1 MKKRQSKSSTGKGIL
16 TYAITGEFAQE
27 IREYVDQVHR
37 RTGLP
42 KNRIVSNFLLETI
55 RRAKKFYPSI
65 SENSES
71 ASLQTD
77 NAE

>member
-1 MKKRQSKSSTGKGIL
+1 MKKRPSKSTGKGIL

-27 IREYVDQVHR
+27 IREYVDDVHR

-42 KNRIVSNFLLETI
+42 KNRIISNFLLETI
-55 RRAKKFYPSI
+55 RRAKKFCPVI
-65 SENSES
+65 SENSDRTP
-71 ASLQTD
+71 QTD